1 MAATPGTLVLGVSP
15 ANYLRQNVTLDG
27 QRLTLSGAP
36 AQFPVSVTDRGRSQR
51 IDLVLETVPAD
62 SDGDGLADAWEQQ
75 YFSGLGADPNAD
87 SDGDGVSNRREY
99 RAGTNPKD
107 AKSLFEMVEIN
118 RLPQGIQVIWSSQ
131 QDRTYR
137 VRRSSSLL
145 VPTALYQTVG
155 SELSATPPL
164 NQFLDTTTT
173 GGPQFFYLIQIEE

>member
-87 SDGDGVSNRREY
+87 SDESVPIRVGVARVASPVSGD
-99 RAGTNPKD
+99 AG
-107 AKSLFEMVEIN
+107 A
-118 RLPQGIQVIWSSQ
+118 
-131 QDRTYR
+131 
-137 VRRSSSLL
+137 
-145 VPTALYQTVG
+145 VG
-155 SELSATPPL
+155 
-164 NQFLDTTTT
+164 
-173 GGPQFFYLIQIEE
+173 